1 MSTKTKATKAL
12 KATKAPPKNSSVV
25 DIALFNIQNAE
36 AIRKELLRQ
45 DPLADFYIY
54 DKNECMRTAFATQN
68 GVATGTCAPE
78 NAQHAVDLVRTGQ
91 LKASD
96 VQLVHFTFE
105 NSAGNII
112 NHFAILVKTN
122 SGAIRY
128 ICHSNGMHKNVLWS
142 MKHAA
147 QTPLSMKP
155 IVLVGNFFENDV
167 SKEIAISW
175 LADEWINFKKR
186 Y

>member
-1 MSTKTKATKAL
+1 
-12 KATKAPPKNSSVV
+12 
-25 DIALFNIQNAE
+25 
-36 AIRKELLRQ
+36 
-45 DPLADFYIY
+45 
-54 DKNECMRTAFATQN
+54 MRTAFATQN
-68 GVATGTCAPE
+68 GVATGTCAPD

-112 NHFAILVKTN
+112 NHFAILVK
-122 SGAIRY
+122 SDSIRY

-147 QTPLSMKP
+147 QAPLTMKP